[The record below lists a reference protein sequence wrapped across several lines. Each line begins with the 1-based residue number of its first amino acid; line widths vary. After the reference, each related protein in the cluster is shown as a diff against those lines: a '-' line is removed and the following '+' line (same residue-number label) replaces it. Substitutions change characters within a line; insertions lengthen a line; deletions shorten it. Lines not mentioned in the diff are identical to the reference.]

1 VASIRIFDHLSRNG
15 YGMYLIHYLVIV
27 TTAYPFW
34 LEHTGESWK
43 HEKACFNLVGRF
55 IDSLP

>member
-1 VASIRIFDHLSRNG
+1 MRRRSIVLLDALD
-15 YGMYLIHYLVIV
+15 MVIV

-43 HEKACFNLVGRF
+43 QEKACFNLVGRF

>member
-1 VASIRIFDHLSRNG
+1 MLDAYD
-15 YGMYLIHYLVIV
+15 LVVV

-34 LEHTGESWK
+34 LEHNAESWE
-43 HEKACFNLVGRF
+43 HEKACFNLVGWF